1 MPKGKNTRKKFYL
14 LREEDVMLEKD
25 LAEFYGVSL
34 TAMKNA
40 LKKNKDRFPENFMFQ
55 VTLGEAEMIGLEFD
69 APKKTKAKS
78 KTKAKNKNKAKSKAK
93 SQAKTAKPK
102 LPKAFTQGGVF
113 MMASILDSEKAI
125 EINKGMV
132 QAFIKLTSKQA
143 GP

>member
-1 MPKGKNTRKKFYL
+1 
-14 LREEDVMLEKD
+14 MLEKD

-69 APKKTKAKS
+69 APKKPKAKTKAKS
-78 KTKAKNKNKAKSKAK
+78 KVKSK
-93 SQAKTAKPK
+93 AKTAKPK

-125 EINKGMV
+125 EINKGIV
-132 QAFIKLTSKQA
+132 QSFIKLTSNRA
-143 GP
+143 GS

>member
-1 MPKGKNTRKKFYL
+1 
-14 LREEDVMLEKD
+14 MLEKD

-69 APKKTKAKS
+69 VPKKPKAKS
-78 KTKAKNKNKAKSKAK
+78 KGKAKSKAK
-93 SQAKTAKPK
+93 SKVKTAKPK

-113 MMASILDSEKAI
+113 MMASILDSDKAI

-132 QAFIKLTSKQA
+132 QAFIKLTSNQA
-143 GP
+143 GS